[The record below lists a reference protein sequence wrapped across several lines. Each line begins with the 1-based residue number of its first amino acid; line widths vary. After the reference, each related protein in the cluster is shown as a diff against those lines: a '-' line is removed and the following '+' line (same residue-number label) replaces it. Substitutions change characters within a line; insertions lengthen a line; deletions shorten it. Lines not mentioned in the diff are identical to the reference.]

1 MKEVLSANFF
11 RLKKDKVFKLFIGI
25 TILIAIF
32 YVGLGHRNLMMQK
45 SEIDMPDEMKIDY
58 FAITIN
64 KFIVVLGLFSAMFV
78 SIFVGKDYSNG
89 TIRNKIVVRKK

>member
-1 MKEVLSANFF
+1 MKELLSANFF
-11 RLKKDKVFKLFIGI
+11 RLRKDKVFKLFIGI
-25 TILIAIF
+25 TILVAVF
-32 YVGLGHRNLMMQK
+32 YVGLGHRNMMIQQ
-45 SEIDMPDEMKIDY
+45 SEINMSDGIKSDY

-64 KFIVVLGLFSAMFV
+64 KFIVILGLFSAMFV